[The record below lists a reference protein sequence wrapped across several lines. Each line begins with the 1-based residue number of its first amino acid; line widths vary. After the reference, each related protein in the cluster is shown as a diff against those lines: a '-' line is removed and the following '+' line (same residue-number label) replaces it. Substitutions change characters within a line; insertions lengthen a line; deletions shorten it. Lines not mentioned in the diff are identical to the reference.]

1 MPNLIE
7 LQLPK
12 IFNPDH
18 PNRSTKLFGGYSSGI
33 VNWNDIKHKVWH
45 SLFKKLLGNFWQASE
60 INLVDDTK
68 SWNTDL
74 NVFEQEAFLKANAQ
88 LAALDS
94 LQTPSITMLM
104 AYTTDSALKQVLA
117 IMVQQ
122 EAIHTEAYS
131 AILSSLVPLE
141 VQNRAFDE
149 AKANP
154 LVLQRNK
161 FVLDVYQEFIEN
173 PTKLNVLKFLV
184 RCVVLEGIFFYSG
197 FAYFYYL
204 ASKQKMMKSAT
215 MIQYIQRDEMQHSY
229 GITQAIQIHINDNP
243 ELDCDETY
251 DYIRDTIREAVE
263 MEHAWSS
270 ELLQDIPGIDLNEF
284 REYIEYLGNK
294 RLRQMGLE
302 NIWSDKSNPMPWI
315 SVYTDEMIELT
326 KTDFFENKE
335 RQYAK
340 ADADNGFDEL

>member
-1 MPNLIE
+1 MANLFE
-7 LQLPK
+7 LPR
-12 IFNPDH
+12 IFNPDQ
-18 PNRSTKLFGGYSSGI
+18 PNRSTKLFGGFSSGI

-68 SWNTDL
+68 SWLELNT
-74 NVFEQEAFLKANAQ
+74 FEREAFLKANAQ

-94 LQTPSITMLM
+94 LQTPSVTMLM
-104 AYTTDSALKQVLA
+104 AYTSDSAFKQVLA

-131 AILSSLVPLE
+131 VILSSLVPLE
-141 VQNRAFDE
+141 VQNKAFEE
-149 AKANP
+149 AKTNP
-154 LVLQRNK
+154 LVLERNK

-173 PTKLNVLKFLV
+173 PTKRNALKFLV

-229 GITQAIQIHINDNP
+229 GITQAIQIHIKDTP
-243 ELDCDETY
+243 ELDTEETY
-251 DYIRDTIREAVE
+251 EYIRNTIREAVD
-263 MEHAWSS
+263 MEYAWSS
-270 ELLQDIPGIDLNEF
+270 ELLKDIPGIDLNEF
-284 REYIEYLGNK
+284 LEYIEYLGNK
-294 RLRQMGLE
+294 RLRQMGLD
-302 NIWSDKSNPMPWI
+302 NLWPDRNNPMPWI
-315 SVYTDEMIELT
+315 SVYTDEMIEKT

-340 ADADNGFDEL
+340 PDQDNGFDEL